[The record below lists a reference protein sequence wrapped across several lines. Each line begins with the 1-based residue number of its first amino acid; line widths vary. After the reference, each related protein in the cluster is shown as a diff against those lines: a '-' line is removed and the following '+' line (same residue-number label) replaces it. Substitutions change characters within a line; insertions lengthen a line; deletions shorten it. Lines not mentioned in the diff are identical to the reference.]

1 LTRQLLL
8 GNAKASQGHRSVGI
22 KNWSAL
28 RRLYDATAAAIRA
41 GEIELAEHTRE
52 ENEEKIFQ
60 SLLAERIA
68 NEPIPG
74 DADSQARHGDA
85 HCAPSP
91 SQQQPSRRPS
101 GLGGILSA
109 LGLKRGTA
117 PAPIEKPGRGVS
129 NPSSA
134 PNPSGIPSVL
144 QNALQELARD
154 IATKNCVHNKKVLHA
169 LLPLRRRLDAISL
182 AMVTVR
188 RGDSQAI
195 LCLEAG
201 RMEELLRVAEIKR
214 RFDTFGRVDEAEWAY
229 YLTAGG
235 WYFPETLSGDGQFV
249 RATIHNG
256 GVIDV
261 FLKHPVLSFSEGT
274 KLSDL
279 SSRDS
284 QKILGFLRSAGAM
297 RDAGFVASYIAA
309 VWPDMAAHSPGGPS
323 SGGPSPGGPSSGGHS
338 SWETSQEDPF
348 DVLGVSK
355 NMGMPEIAEIFRRL
369 MQAFDGLPNAA
380 PQRRLIEAYKK
391 VKEIKK
397 NVA

>member
-1 LTRQLLL
+1 MTRQLLL
-8 GNAKASQGHRSVGI
+8 GNAKASQSHRSAGI
-22 KNWSAL
+22 KNWTAL
-28 RRLYDATAAAIRA
+28 RRLYDATATAIRA
-41 GEIELAEHTRE
+41 EEIKLAEHVRE
-52 ENEEKIFQ
+52 EDEEKIFQ
-60 SLLAERIA
+60 SLLAERMDGA
-68 NEPIPG
+68 N
-74 DADSQARHGDA
+74 SQARHGGA
-85 HCAPSP
+85 HCAPTP
-91 SQQQPSRRPS
+91 SQKQPSQRPF
-101 GLGGILSA
+101 GLGGLLST
-109 LGLKRGTA
+109 LGLKPKTT
-117 PAPIEKPGRGVS
+117 PKPIENAPSPSEV
-129 NPSSA
+129 PSSGA
-134 PNPSGIPSVL
+134 PSVL
-144 QNALQELARD
+144 QNALRELARD
-154 IATKNCVHNKKVLHA
+154 IANKNRAHNKKVLHA
-169 LLPLRRRLDAISL
+169 LLPLRRRLDAINL

-235 WYFPETLSGDGQFV
+235 WHFPETLSGDGQFV

-261 FLKHPVLSFSEGT
+261 FLKHAVLSFPENT
-274 KLSDL
+274 RLSDL
-279 SSRDS
+279 SSQDS

-309 VWPDMAAHSPGGPS
+309 VWPDVAAHPPGGPS
-323 SGGPSPGGPSSGGHS
+323 SGDHS
-338 SWETSQEDPF
+338 SWETNQEDPF

-397 NVA
+397 NMA